1 MGWELGGT
9 FPANISPCSHK
20 RVTESHC
27 AVVALDKAEMS
38 PSQTGHG
45 PLGTELPSGDQRLL
59 EILFGGFA
67 GWKWE
72 PGAGKLRSFFPPG
85 FS

>member
-1 MGWELGGT
+1 
-9 FPANISPCSHK
+9 
-20 RVTESHC
+20 
-27 AVVALDKAEMS
+27 MS

-59 EILFGGFA
+59 EILAGGFA